1 VRGCGDVTSPA
12 EKGVVCVFAKPPRAG
27 EVKTRLAAE
36 IGPGVAARLATAFL
50 EDTLASLREI
60 PVRVVLASTEPPD
73 GLPPADECWLQGDG
87 DLGERLERML
97 CRALG
102 EAPWAAAIGAD
113 SPGFPL
119 GVLEEAEQMLSSLDV
134 ALGPADDGGFY
145 LIATRRCPPQML
157 AGVTW
162 SAPDTLLQV
171 ERRLRTVGL
180 STGRV
185 ARWFDVDTVDSLRR
199 LEALLSR
206 GEVRAAATAQAIAGW
221 AR

>member
-1 VRGCGDVTSPA
+1 VWRSGDVTSADAP
-12 EKGVVCVFAKPPRAG
+12 GVVCVFAKPARPG

-36 IGPGVAARLATAFL
+36 IGPGEAARLATAFL
-50 EDTLASLREI
+50 EDTLVALRRL
-60 PVRVVLASTEPPD
+60 PLRVVLASTEP
-73 GLPPADECWLQGDG
+73 GVSSALADECWEQGDG
-87 DLGERLERML
+87 ELGERLERVL
-97 CRALG
+97 CQALG
-102 EAPWAAAIGAD
+102 RAPWAAAIGAD

-119 GVLEEAEQMLSSLDV
+119 AALEEAEAMLSSVDV

-145 LIATRRCPPQML
+145 LMATRRCPPQML

-162 SAPDTLLQV
+162 SVPDTLLQV
-171 ERRLRTVGL
+171 ERRFRTLGL

-185 ARWFDVDTVDSLRR
+185 APWFDVDTLESLRR
-199 LEALLSR
+199 LAGLMAR